1 MLFLLLTG
9 IKFCVGLTIEFK
21 ELVDEMIRQDVF
33 PDYMAV
39 DGAEGGTGASPKA
52 FMDGYGMPLMP
63 ALYSV
68 NSILTDLGVRDR
80 TKIIPVGI
88 TTHDPELQRG
98 LVVEDKAERV
108 ANYVHGLEHDFYEM
122 LAASGIKNAKDIT
135 MDQLYI
141 PNDTALADQ
150 IELIITQHKK
160 ELLNTTS

>member
-1 MLFLLLTG
+1 MALGADAIYSARGFMLALGCIQSLL
-9 IKFCVGLTIEFK
+9 CNN
-21 ELVDEMIRQDVF
+21 
-33 PDYMAV
+33 
-39 DGAEGGTGASPKA
+39 
-52 FMDGYGMPLMP
+52 
-63 ALYSV
+63 
-68 NSILTDLGVRDR
+68 NSC
-80 TKIIPVGI
+80 PVGI

-135 MDQLYI
+135 IDQLYI